1 MSLKHQAQTH
11 ATLETLVEVAVQCN
25 EPEAA
30 SNPTVF
36 EQDEE
41 A

>member
-1 MSLKHQAQTH
+1 VAVQCN
-11 ATLETLVEVAVQCN
+11 EPEVAVQCN

-30 SNPTVF
+30 SNPTNF
-36 EQDEE
+36 GQDVE